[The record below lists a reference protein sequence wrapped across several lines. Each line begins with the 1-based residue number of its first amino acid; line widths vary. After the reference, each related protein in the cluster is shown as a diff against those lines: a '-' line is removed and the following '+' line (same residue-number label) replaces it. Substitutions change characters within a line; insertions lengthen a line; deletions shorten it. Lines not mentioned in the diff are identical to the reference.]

1 MQSEARKGLLVPSG
15 HLTVKD
21 YSELWLQ
28 RESEKTSAG
37 RGLAPS
43 TLGFYR
49 QIFDLY
55 VNPTLGSRP
64 LPALLVEDVER
75 MMTTLSRLGKS
86 PRTVQAARNALGRLL
101 GSARRDGLVAE
112 VVTTHA
118 SQVRRTLADDAGP
131 TSKALQ
137 PEEVRK
143 LFEVAAATQWEP
155 LLATLALL
163 GLRRGEALGLSWAD
177 VDLDA
182 GVLTVRRSL
191 SRVATDGKTR
201 LVISPTKTKGSRR
214 PLPIP
219 PILVDLLRTWR
230 IEQTRQRL
238 QIGENWGLT
247 WVDECLVF
255 TTPLGTPID
264 PDNLRHAL
272 ERLGREAGIG
282 HVHPHQL
289 RHSVASVL
297 IASGHTPP
305 EVARVLGHSSPAVT
319 LTYYARAFDRAV
331 IRAVETVAGAIANGT

>member
-1 MQSEARKGLLVPSG
+1 
-15 HLTVKD
+15 
-21 YSELWLQ
+21 
-28 RESEKTSAG
+28 
-37 RGLAPS
+37 
-43 TLGFYR
+43 
-49 QIFDLY
+49 
-55 VNPTLGSRP
+55 
-64 LPALLVEDVER
+64 
-75 MMTTLSRLGKS
+75 
-86 PRTVQAARNALGRLL
+86 
-101 GSARRDGLVAE
+101 
-112 VVTTHA
+112 VTTHA